1 MSRES
6 TTEAYLAA
14 EIIQADKEHASRSHR
29 LVFALAGI
37 PGSGKSTIAG
47 KVEQLVEEALG
58 PGTMVIVGMDGYHLT
73 KAALT
78 KMPNPHEALARRGAP
93 WTFDADGFVQLVHQV
108 QTSFLDDPISFST
121 FDHAIADPDPHGGC
135 IQPGVR
141 IVLFEGL
148 YLALDTPPWV
158 HLNHFTARWFLDCPL
173 SIAMHRLIHRH
184 ITAGLSK
191 DENEARA
198 RIQSN
203 DALNAQFIL
212 DHLIPTVTHLPF
224 SHS

>member
-1 MSRES
+1 MPSPILILMEGVS
-6 TTEAYLAA
+6 NQGKQSSIMLQE
-14 EIIQADKEHASRSHR
+14 
-29 LVFALAGI
+29 G
-37 PGSGKSTIAG
+37 GSDPPPLSS
-47 KVEQLVEEALG
+47 LS
-58 PGTMVIVGMDGYHLT
+58 YHL
-73 KAALT
+73 L
-78 KMPNPHEALARRGAP
+78 R
-93 WTFDADGFVQLVHQV
+93 
-108 QTSFLDDPISFST
+108 
-121 FDHAIADPDPHGGC
+121 
-135 IQPGVR
+135 VR

-184 ITAGLSK
+184 ITAGLCKLSDASTHPGGGRGGEREKRNGQPPYPSSIAK